1 MTFKCP
7 FQHKRFYDY
16 MTVLQ
21 LAKSHKIR
29 DTKQILS
36 NTVHL
41 FEKNCCFL
49 QPQFT
54 GNKKKIQ
61 KSVSLQNKAR
71 TNLLSTP
78 ISITESI
85 RSLKAAPVISLVSS
99 SLPPMQIFNYIILDT
114 VLPRSQSSP
123 QQVLPKLILKYTL
136 WGKAGKGISSTWR
149 GMHRVLHACM
159 LIVVKSWSSG
169 HKQVN
174 WETQWQYAEDQLFAR
189 LEKTNRSANTHC
201 PIGPQCSNT
210 KTFKLCR
217 KTGRAL
223 FYTAG
228 RKEKLLFKCIVAL
241 QLNIQ
246 LHGISQRHY
255 FQEK

>member
-7 FQHKRFYDY
+7 FQHKWFSDY
-16 MTVLQ
+16 MTMLW
-21 LAKSHKIR
+21 LAKSRKIR

-49 QPQFT
+49 QPQST

-61 KSVSLQNKAR
+61 RSVSLQNKAR

-85 RSLKAAPVISLVSS
+85 GSLKAAPVISSASS
-99 SLPPMQIFNYIILDT
+99 SLASMQIFNYIILDT

-136 WGKAGKGISSTWR
+136 WGKAGKGISSIWR
-149 GMHRVLHACM
+149 GIHWVLRACRFT
-159 LIVVKSWSSG
+159 VVESWSSG
-169 HKQVN
+169 YKQVN
-174 WETQWQYAEDQLFAR
+174 WETQWQYAAR
-189 LEKTNRSANTHC
+189 SVVSNTWKNKPSPNTHC
-201 PIGPQCSNT
+201 PIRP
-210 KTFKLCR
+210 
-217 KTGRAL
+217 
-223 FYTAG
+223 
-228 RKEKLLFKCIVAL
+228 
-241 QLNIQ
+241 
-246 LHGISQRHY
+246 
-255 FQEK
+255 

>member
-1 MTFKCP
+1 MFCST
-7 FQHKRFYDY
+7 
-16 MTVLQ
+16 T
-21 LAKSHKIR
+21 SSSIR
-29 DTKQILS
+29 TIWNKWPLNVPS
-36 NTVHL
+36 NTNDSMIIWQCYSWQKAIRLGTQNKFSVTRYIFL
-41 FEKNCCFL
+41 KSCFL

-71 TNLLSTP
+71 TNLLSAP
-78 ISITESI
+78 ISITEGI

-149 GMHRVLHACM
+149 GMHQVLHACM
-159 LIVVKSWSSG
+159 FIVVKSWSSG

-174 WETQWQYAEDQLFAR
+174 WETQ
-189 LEKTNRSANTHC
+189 
-201 PIGPQCSNT
+201 
-210 KTFKLCR
+210 
-217 KTGRAL
+217 
-223 FYTAG
+223 
-228 RKEKLLFKCIVAL
+228 
-241 QLNIQ
+241 
-246 LHGISQRHY
+246 
-255 FQEK
+255 